1 MSKGVNKVILIGN
14 VGSIDVRATQ
24 TGDSIVNISLAT
36 SEAWTDKSGQKKES
50 TEWHKITFFG
60 KLAEIVSTWVKKG
73 SKLYVSGS
81 LRTRKWQDKDG
92 SDRYSTEIVARE
104 MQMLDGKPSQ
114 AQAPQAQAPQAQAQQ
129 MPANLEDFD
138 DDIPF

>member
-114 AQAPQAQAPQAQAQQ
+114 AQAPQAQAQQ